1 MVPWSIHHL
10 NWLFL
15 FSLLAFDF
23 LFKFLK
29 AETEISTKHAYD
41 NGDFHQKLPKTKFL
55 SFCSYCTI
63 WIIRIIVMPKV

>member
-1 MVPWSIHHL
+1 MVPWSIDHL

-29 AETEISTKHAYD
+29 AAIEISNY
-41 NGDFHQKLPKTKFL
+41 KT
-55 SFCSYCTI
+55 YG
-63 WIIRIIVMPKV
+63 R